1 MNLGVRVGNGGEG
14 RALGSVASLG
24 VGAVL
29 GLGVGPGIEVR
40 LRECIT
46 HVGAFLSQVK
56 MMGRV

>member
-46 HVGAFLSQVK
+46 HKG
-56 MMGRV
+56 